1 MNKNRSILKVTYW
14 ILPMALLI
22 MAATIK
28 QENNKQFE
36 ISKNLEIFANLYKE
50 LNTYY
55 VDDLDP
61 GKLMRKGMES
71 MVGSLDPFT
80 NYIAESDIEGYRLRT
95 SGKYFGIGAQSQLMG
110 DYVTITRLY
119 KDQPA
124 DKAGLKV
131 GDQIMAVDGKDARG
145 KTPEELDFVL
155 QGFPNTDVLITVKRP
170 GENKPVDIRLVRGE
184 VRRQNVPYS
193 GMIGDDDIIYV
204 ALSTFTQNAGR
215 NVSNALRDLRI
226 EHPDA
231 KGVVLDLRGNGGGLL
246 IEAVNLSN
254 VFIPKSEIVVTT
266 KGKVK
271 EWDREF
277 RTMNSVIEDEMP
289 LVVLINKNSAS
300 ASEIVSGVM
309 QDYDRGVLVGQ
320 RSYGKGLVQNTKQI
334 GYNSQLK
341 MTTAKYY
348 IPSGRCI
355 QSVVY
360 ENGEPVDI
368 PDDQRAKFKTTNG
381 RTVLDGGGVA
391 PDVYITR
398 KADHPVIKALE
409 KEHLIFDFVTD
420 FYAEKAELPGVEELS
435 FTAYDAFL
443 KYLDERSF
451 RFKTESEK
459 LLDKLEKEAS
469 DEGYDLGNVTQALAK
484 QIKAEQR
491 KILLEYK
498 DVITDLI
505 EKEVAGRFYYEEGRV
520 RLGLRNDAEV
530 KEAVK
535 LLNDSDRYDKLLSGK

>member
-1 MNKNRSILKVTYW
+1 
-14 ILPMALLI
+14 MALLI

-469 DEGYDLGNVTQALAK
+469 DEGYDLGNVTQTLAK